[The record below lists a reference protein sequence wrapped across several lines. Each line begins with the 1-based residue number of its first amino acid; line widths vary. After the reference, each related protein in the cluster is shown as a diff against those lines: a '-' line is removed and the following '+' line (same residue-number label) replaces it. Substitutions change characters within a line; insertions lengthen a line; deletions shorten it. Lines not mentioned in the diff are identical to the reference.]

1 LNRKEFLT
9 DLLAP
14 NLEMLKMTI
23 ADFSDADM
31 LARPTPLANHAAWQI
46 GHLAV
51 AERNLVNAFQPG
63 AVPELPAA
71 FAAKFTKETS
81 KVNDPAAFPKKA
93 ELMDALYNTR
103 QATIAWAKGLSE
115 ADLDKPGPEK
125 MKNFAPTIG
134 HLLAM
139 TPAHTMMHMG
149 QFQVIRRAL
158 GKPVIF

>member
-1 LNRKEFLT
+1 
-9 DLLAP
+9 
-14 NLEMLKMTI
+14 MLKMTI

-31 LARPTPLANHAAWQI
+31 LARPTPLANHAAWQV
-46 GHLAV
+46 GHLVV

-63 AVPELPAA
+63 AVLELPAA
-71 FAAKFTKETS
+71 FTAKFTKETS

-93 ELMDALYNTR
+93 ELIDALNNTR

-125 MKNFAPTIG
+125 MKSFAPTIG

-139 TPAHTMMHMG
+139 TPAHTMMHVG